1 MKYYQCS
8 KRSSYRCRGHRLVSV
23 SPKKVRVSD
32 LLHADMITLEMSDV
46 SDITGSGLSRRIRP
60 AMSEGQGSEDKRGDH
75 LPLGTSSQPT
85 IIIFHNS

>member
-8 KRSSYRCRGHRLVSV
+8 KRSSYRGRGHRLVSV

-32 LLHADMITLEMSDV
+32 LLHADMITLKMSDV

-60 AMSEGQGSEDKRGDH
+60 AMSEGQGSEEQERRPPPPGYK
-75 LPLGTSSQPT
+75 
-85 IIIFHNS
+85 